1 MRKASD
7 RFPVPNFA
15 EVAKLIAPEN
25 APPWLPAHLE
35 WWSQGVR
42 YDQIVDQLH
51 PSTLEARE
59 RLASL
64 AKAAT
69 LIERELESP
78 VIRGLLAAANPH
90 STFNVSRW
98 EMKQLALRAERAR
111 SSSRLA
117 SADGKTKRGPGKP
130 KIPDIFDARTLC
142 AARIVEMWRFFRKEV
157 PGIGNRA
164 AAAAAQAYWLAC
176 GGKSDGYGDPL
187 NGWYDYFKIVRDN
200 SGSPG
205 LKQMMWWRDLKQAKR
220 RKGPPWYLGTY
231 NPVQETEIK
240 SSIPTE

>member
-1 MRKASD
+1 MQRSQD
-7 RFPVPNFA
+7 HFPVPDFA
-15 EVAKLIAPEN
+15 DIAKLIAPEN
-25 APPWLPAHLE
+25 MPFWLPAHLE

-42 YDQIVDQLH
+42 YDRIVDDLH
-51 PSTLEARE
+51 PSTLQARE
-59 RLASL
+59 RLGAI
-64 AKAAT
+64 AAAAT

-78 VIRGLLAAANPH
+78 IIKALLLAANPW
-90 STFNVSRW
+90 STLNVSRW
-98 EMKQLALRAERAR
+98 EMKQLASVAETARA
-111 SSSRLA
+111 SPLLT

-130 KIPDIFDARTLC
+130 KVPDIFDARTLC

-157 PGIGNRA
+157 PGIGNLE

-187 NGWYDYFKIVRDN
+187 NGWYDYFKIVREN

-205 LKQMMWWRDLKQAKR
+205 LKQLIWFRDLQQAKR

-231 NPVQETEIK
+231 NPVQEPEIK
-240 SSIPTE
+240 SPILIE